1 MKEEL
6 KMERNCDTKECDR
19 IGAINSAE
27 RMRFQN
33 SGVGWGGGGG
43 GAKRAKWEKRREDAC
58 ITFRPRLC
66 AEERTYSA
74 PADSVS

>member
-1 MKEEL
+1 M
-6 KMERNCDTKECDR
+6 R
-19 IGAINSAE
+19 IPEFGG
-27 RMRFQN
+27 
-33 SGVGWGGGGG
+33 GVGWGGGG